1 MPKKKV
7 KKTPSE
13 VLYQVA
19 EGQQGLF
26 TARQAVQVGYDERNH
41 PYHVKSSNW
50 VKEYR
55 GIYRLKNFPYSP
67 DSQFSLWS
75 LWSCNKKGQVQGVYS
90 HETALQIYN
99 LSDLSPSK
107 LHITVPTDFRR
118 GTSIP
123 DILVL
128 YKDTLKLSEWQTIAG
143 YRVTT
148 PTRTLFDIISSQSIS
163 EEFIS
168 QTIREGLSRGLFPKQ
183 KIKQYKLLKTISL
196 YMEKTHHAG

>member
-1 MPKKKV
+1 MSRKKI
-7 KKTPSE
+7 KKPPSE
-13 VLYQVA
+13 ALYLVA

-26 TARQAVQVGYDERNH
+26 TARQAVQAGYDERNH
-41 PYHVKSSNW
+41 PYHVKSGNW
-50 VKEYR
+50 IKEHR
-55 GIYRLKNFPYSP
+55 GIYRLRNFPYSP
-67 DSQFSLWS
+67 NSQLSLWS

-107 LHITVPTDFRR
+107 LHITVPINFRK
-118 GTSIP
+118 GSPIP

-128 YKDTLKLSEWQTIAG
+128 YKDILRPSEWQTIAG

-148 PTRTLFDIISSQSIS
+148 PIRTLFDIISSKSIS

-183 KIKQYKLLKTISL
+183 KLKKYKLLEVRNKA
-196 YMEKTHHAG
+196 MHAG

>member
-7 KKTPSE
+7 KKPPSE
-13 VLYQVA
+13 ALYQVA
-19 EGQQGLF
+19 ESQQGLF
-26 TARQAVQVGYDERNH
+26 TARQAVQAGYDERNH
-41 PYHVKSSNW
+41 PYHVKSGNW
-50 VKEYR
+50 IKEHR
-55 GIYRLKNFPYSP
+55 GIYRLKNFPYFP

-90 HETALQIYN
+90 HETAFQIYN

-107 LHITVPTDFRR
+107 LHITVPINFRR
-118 GTSIP
+118 SSPIP

-128 YKDTLKLSEWQTIAG
+128 YKDTLKQPEWQTIAG

-168 QTIREGLSRGLFPKQ
+168 QTVKEGLSRGLFPKQ
-183 KIKQYKLLKTISL
+183 KLKKYGLLEIVNKKL
-196 YMEKTHHAG
+196 

>member
-7 KKTPSE
+7 KKSPE
-13 VLYQVA
+13 VLYKVA
-19 EGQQGLF
+19 ESQQGLF
-26 TARQAVQVGYDERNH
+26 TARQAVQAGYDERNH
-41 PYHVKSSNW
+41 PYHVKSGNW
-50 VKEYR
+50 VKEHR
-55 GIYRLKNFPYSP
+55 GIYRLKNFPYSS

-107 LHITVPTDFRR
+107 LHMTVPTNFRR

-128 YKDTLKLSEWQTIAG
+128 YKNTLKPSEWQTIAD

-148 PTRTLFDIISSQSIS
+148 PTRTLHDIISSQSIS

-183 KIKQYKLLKTISL
+183 KLKKYKLLEVRNKAV
-196 YMEKTHHAG
+196 HAG

>member
-1 MPKKKV
+1 MYRKKI
-7 KKTPSE
+7 KKTPTE
-13 VLYQVA
+13 ALYKIA
-19 EGQQGLF
+19 ESQQGLF
-26 TARQAVQVGYDERNH
+26 TARQAVQAGYDERNH
-41 PYHVKSSNW
+41 PYHVKSGNW
-50 VKEYR
+50 IKEYR
-55 GIYRLKNFPYSP
+55 GIYRLRNFPYSP

-107 LHITVPTDFRR
+107 LHITVPINFRK
-118 GTSIP
+118 GSPIP

-128 YKDTLKLSEWQTIAG
+128 HKDILRPSEWQTIAG

-148 PTRTLFDIISSQSIS
+148 PSRTLFDIISSQSIS

-168 QTIREGLSRGLFPKQ
+168 QTVREGFSRGLFPKQ
-183 KIKQYKLLKTISL
+183 KLKQYKLFKTISP
-196 YMEKTHHAG
+196 YMEETHRDG

>member
-1 MPKKKV
+1 MSEKQV
-7 KKTPSE
+7 KKMPSE

-19 EGQQGLF
+19 ESQQGLF
-26 TARQAVQVGYDERNH
+26 TARQAVQAGYDERNH
-41 PYHVKSSNW
+41 PYHVKSGNW

-107 LHITVPTDFRR
+107 LHITVPINFRR

-128 YKDTLKLSEWQTIAG
+128 YKDTLKPAEWQTIAD

-148 PTRTLFDIISSQSIS
+148 PIRTLFDIFHSGDISKD
-163 EEFIS
+163 FIN
-168 QTIREGLSRGLFPKQ
+168 QIIREGCSRGLFSKQ
-183 KIKQYKLLKTISL
+183 KLKKYKLLEVRNKA
-196 YMEKTHHAG
+196 MHAG

>member
-1 MPKKKV
+1 MSRKKI
-7 KKTPSE
+7 KKTPE
-13 VLYQVA
+13 ALYQVA
-19 EGQQGLF
+19 ESQQGLF
-26 TARQAVQVGYDERNH
+26 TARQAVQAGYDERNH
-41 PYHVKSSNW
+41 PYHVKSGNW
-50 VKEYR
+50 IKEHR

-67 DSQFSLWS
+67 DSQLSLWS

-107 LHITVPTDFRR
+107 LHITVPTNFRR
-118 GTSIP
+118 GTSTP

-128 YKDTLKLSEWQTIAG
+128 YKDTLKPSEWQTISG

-148 PTRTLFDIISSQSIS
+148 PIRTLFDIISSQSIS

-183 KIKQYKLLKTISL
+183 KLKKYKLLEVRNKA
-196 YMEKTHHAG
+196 MHAG

>member
-1 MPKKKV
+1 MSKNKKKQV
-7 KKTPSE
+7 KKTPSK

-26 TARQAVQVGYDERNH
+26 TARQAVQAGYDERNH
-41 PYHVKSSNW
+41 PYHVKSGNW
-50 VKEYR
+50 TKEHR
-55 GIYRLKNFPYSP
+55 GIYRLKNFPYFP

-90 HETALQIYN
+90 HETALQLYN
-99 LSDLSPSK
+99 LSDLSPPK
-107 LHITVPTDFRR
+107 LHITVPVNFRR
-118 GTSIP
+118 SSPIP

-128 YKDTLKLSEWQTIAG
+128 YKDTLKPSEWQTIAG

-163 EEFIS
+163 KEFIS

-183 KIKQYKLLKTISL
+183 KLKRYGLLETVSKF
-196 YMEKTHHAG
+196 K